1 MHFKSHKRL
10 TLGITSAL
18 ALALMV
24 PQVAIA
30 DLNDLQEQQQNEQ
43 GRLDDAREKEKAA
56 KEKKEAYQQQIN
68 VNATEIEKL
77 SAQID
82 EKEGEIARLQ
92 TEIYKKGQQIERTQR
107 ELEEAEQR
115 VKERDK
121 LLKDRLRLMY
131 EQGEVRYLE
140 VLLGS
145 TSFSDFLERFS
156 ALQMIFEQDTV
167 ILKKN
172 KEDRELIAQK
182 KKQMEEEKTTL
193 VGMQSTQLEQKTQ
206 LDGLKAQKE
215 EIAVQ
220 LESNKAEQERIES
233 EQRSIQESSIN
244 AIYALQQ
251 QISEERKRQATQNQG
266 GNGNGNGGGNGA
278 PVLSGPFAWPVP
290 SGGWV
295 SSEWGN
301 RIDPFT
307 GQRAGHNGLDI
318 AAAQGTDVA
327 AAQGGIVIT
336 AGWVSGFGNCIII
349 DHGGDL
355 WTLYGHLMNGGVL
368 VSVGQEVGAG
378 QIIGKVGSTGRST
391 GPHLHFGVY
400 QNGIDINPYT
410 YL

>member
-1 MHFKSHKRL
+1 MQWESHKRL
-10 TLGITSAL
+10 TLGVTTAL

-43 GRLDDAREKEKAA
+43 SKLDEAREKEKAA
-56 KEKKEAYQQQIN
+56 KELKEQFQQQIN
-68 VNATEIEKL
+68 VNASEIETL

-107 ELEEAEQR
+107 ELQEAEKR
-115 VKERDK
+115 VQERDK
-121 LLKDRLRLMY
+121 LLKERLRLMY
-131 EQGEVRYLE
+131 EQGEVQYLE

-145 TSFSDFLERFS
+145 TSFSDFLERFN

-193 VGMQSTQLEQKTQ
+193 VGMQSTQLEQKMQ

-220 LESNKAEQERIES
+220 LESNKAEQERIEA
-233 EQRSIQESSIN
+233 EQRNIQESSIN

-251 QISEERKRQATQNQG
+251 QISEERNKQATQNPG
-266 GNGNGNGGGNGA
+266 TGGGNGA
-278 PVLSGPFAWPVP
+278 PALSGPFAWPVP

-318 AAAQGTDVA
+318 AAATGTDVA

-355 WTLYGHLMNGGVL
+355 WTLYGHLVNGGVL
-368 VSVGQEVGAG
+368 VSVGQEVGQG

-400 QNGIDINPYT
+400 QNGKDIDPYT